1 MRVITGSA
9 RGTRLLTLSGQEIRP
24 TTEKVKEAV
33 FSSIQFELENAT
45 VLDLFAGSGQMGI
58 EALSRGA
65 LSAVFCDNSKEAF
78 EIINTNLENTKL
90 KDKAKVLKT
99 DFTSLLNVSGERFDI
114 CFLDPP
120 YYKNYYET
128 ALNALPKIMKPYG
141 KVICEHPRD
150 VELNNS
156 YGKLIK
162 QKEYRFSN
170 IIISK
175 YCLEEGEDEI

>member
-9 RGTRLLTLSGQEIRP
+9 RGTRLLTLSGKEIRP

-33 FSSIQFELENAT
+33 FSSIQFELENANI
-45 VLDLFAGSGQMGI
+45 LDLFAGSGQMGI

-78 EIINTNLENTKL
+78 EIINKNLESAKL

-99 DFTSLLNVSGERFDI
+99 DFSSLLNVTGEKFDI

-120 YYKNYYET
+120 YYKGYYET

-141 KVICEHPRD
+141 KVICEHPKD
-150 VELNNS
+150 IELKDS
-156 YGKLIK
+156 YGKLKK
-162 QKEYRFSN
+162 QKDYRFSN
-170 IIISK
+170 IIVSK
-175 YCLEEGEDEI
+175 YCLEEGENEN